1 MTHLSARETSLM
13 PERLA
18 ANQATKMW
26 THCRAGV
33 AAVIAA
39 LRQALCRDI
48 DRALELDRRQ
58 CQIMHDVMRHEMR
71 RRF

>member
-1 MTHLSARETSLM
+1 MTHLSAIETSPM

-18 ANQATKMW
+18 TNQATQLW

-33 AAVIAA
+33 AAVIGA
-39 LRQALCRDI
+39 LRQAVCRDI

-58 CQIMHDVMRHEMR
+58 WQIKHDVMRHEMR